1 MEKILQHFSIPER
14 SSMVKH
20 HHFLSYSSLVLDVVT
35 HYSRGY
41 VSQRH
46 DTNLAQ
52 WFYSRTSTLT
62 QLEEVS

>member
-35 HYSRGY
+35 LHTTVEDMSHKDMI
-41 VSQRH
+41 Q
-46 DTNLAQ
+46 
-52 WFYSRTSTLT
+52 TLHNGFT
-62 QLEEVS
+62 QELQP